1 MMYNYYLSLPL
12 AIGITL
18 LNTTFGLAEVVVNRN
33 YEQFSLNKVEAGFT
47 ASQVSQ
53 VSQVSDWSKVD
64 SALLLASQSI
74 TENSSSTTAQAKTSN
89 YLGLMNAGYAANQKQ
104 DYLTAFNY
112 FQQALNLQPGDS
124 KAEKAIKNLSSY
136 GFDLYMRTG
145 YTADK
150 VRDYTTA
157 LQSFQKALQIR
168 PDSLHAK
175 QAVNNVTYYLA
186 QQPVDSNPSNEQNQ
200 GNGLNLW
207 LMLMAIGAVS
217 ALSAVLLFYLFK
229 KTGSSIPETELGN
242 SNSTEETTLKSDLKS
257 ESTDFLA
264 ATPTENDDRDLA
276 EVDLNLESEQPN
288 HSPAQDREQPQTSS
302 FTNSKPT
309 TPIISEIPSTESN
322 NNTDRTSVVS
332 SSSSLAKLDIVPEL
346 IRDLSKSDR
355 SLRRKAVWE
364 LAQRGD
370 SRAMKP
376 LVELMVEVDSQERGL
391 ILEAMTQIAGRTLKP
406 MNKAIMMSLQDE
418 NSQVKQNAIR
428 DLTRVYELMS
438 QITKRLSE
446 AVEDSDVQVQETA
459 KWALHKLNQM
469 PANSTWQ
476 TDNLDREIN
485 NFNSTN
491 STNGNNRSVEKN
503 YPFS

>member
-12 AIGITL
+12 AISLTL
-18 LNTTFGLAEVVVNRN
+18 FSSPSGLTEVVINRN
-33 YEQFSLNKVEAGFT
+33 YKQFLANNVSLVAN
-47 ASQVSQ
+47 
-53 VSQVSDWSKVD
+53 
-64 SALLLASQSI
+64 QSVA
-74 TENSSSTTAQAKTSN
+74 ENSFSTTARAKTSN
-89 YLGLMNAGYAANQKQ
+89 YLGLMNAGYTANQKQ
-104 DYLTAFNY
+104 DYLTAINY
-112 FQQALNLQPGDS
+112 FQQALTLQPGDS
-124 KAEKAIKNLSSY
+124 KAAKAIKSISSY

-145 YTADK
+145 YAADK

-168 PDSLHAK
+168 PNSWYAR

-186 QQPVDSNPSNEQNQ
+186 QQPVDSRPANEPNR

-207 LMLMAIGAVS
+207 LMLLAIGAVS
-217 ALSAVLLFYLFK
+217 AFSAVLLFYLFK
-229 KTGSSIPETELGN
+229 KTGSSMSETDLGAIDA
-242 SNSTEETTLKSDLKS
+242 TEEANLQST
-257 ESTDFLA
+257 STDFLA
-264 ATPTENDDRDLA
+264 TTSTDNDNIELIEEETHLQPSPSINAKTENKER
-276 EVDLNLESEQPN
+276 S
-288 HSPAQDREQPQTSS
+288 QTSS
-302 FTNSKPT
+302 LPKSKQEPPVVSEVSSTKSNS
-309 TPIISEIPSTESN
+309 SSH
-322 NNTDRTSVVS
+322 RTSVVS

-346 IRDLSKSDR
+346 IRDLNKSDR
-355 SLRRKAVWE
+355 TLRRKAVWE

-391 ILEAMTQIAGRTLKP
+391 ILEAMTQIASRTLKP

-418 NSQVKQNAIR
+418 NTQVKQNAIR

-446 AVEDSDVQVQETA
+446 AVEDSDTQVQETA
-459 KWALHKLNQM
+459 KWALQKLNQM

-476 TDNLDREIN
+476 TDNLTNEIN
-485 NFNSTN
+485 NFNNTN
-491 STNGNNRSVEKN
+491 NANNTNGTNGNNRSVEKN